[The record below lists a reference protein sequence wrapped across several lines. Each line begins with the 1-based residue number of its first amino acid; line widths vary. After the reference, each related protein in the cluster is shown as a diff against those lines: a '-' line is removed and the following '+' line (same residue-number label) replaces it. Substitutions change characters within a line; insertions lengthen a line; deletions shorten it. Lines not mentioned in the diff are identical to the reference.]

1 MFTEKSGL
9 ELYEKFNLRTT
20 LSSYSNALKTY
31 CSSYPKDFYR
41 PDQVTM
47 PNTDKVV
54 MENEFMLLSFEF
66 ITQDKV
72 VMVDE
77 VKGGLSKIQ
86 RGLTL
91 YYNEDKDE
99 YRSDTFF
106 IEKSDNCIEFVIA
119 QDKNNSS
126 NKVTDIEK
134 PNVL

>member
-1 MFTEKSGL
+1 VWPY

-31 CSSYPKDFYR
+31 CASYPKDFYR

-47 PNTDKVV
+47 PDTDTIV
-54 MENEFMLLSFEF
+54 MENELMRLSFKF
-66 ITQDKV
+66 VTQDQV
-72 VMVDE
+72 IMVDE

-99 YRSDTFF
+99 YRTDTFF
-106 IEKSDNCIEFVIA
+106 IEKNENCIEFVIPE
-119 QDKNNSS
+119 DNNSTDS
-126 NKVTDIEK
+126 NSSK
-134 PNVL
+134 NLS